1 MHPVKPCL
9 AGGGKREGTAA
20 KRSISCHDTRLL
32 PRSYFR
38 PRLNG
43 PLNVCMLVTISNLL
57 MSYILRTKPRPS
69 PYFNFLAFCSPYS
82 TRENIWQ
89 DASSAEFLAA
99 AASISSIPKS
109 KGLPEV
115 RFTPLSDPFLTKSP
129 DYCNGFVNTILSA

>member
-1 MHPVKPCL
+1 MMLDYCQDL
-9 AGGGKREGTAA
+9 
-20 KRSISCHDTRLL
+20 ISG
-32 PRSYFR
+32 

-43 PLNVCMLVTISNLL
+43 PPKLVTQSLNAIDISNLL

-69 PYFNFLAFCSPYS
+69 PYFKFLALCSPYS
-82 TRENIWQ
+82 TQENIWQ

-115 RFTPLSDPFLTKSP
+115 RFTPLSDPFLNKSP
-129 DYCNGFVNTILSA
+129 DYCNGFVDTILSA